1 MIKDLIM
8 NQPFTNAQLEVLK
21 LFQLELSEIEL
32 KELKRV
38 LAKFVAAKAIKEADK
53 LWDEKELNDG
63 FVNEVLSNKYRK
75 KSD

>member
-1 MIKDLIM
+1 M

-21 LFQLELSEIEL
+21 LFQLNLNEFEL

-53 LWDEKELNDG
+53 LWDENNLNDG
-63 FVNEVLSNKYRK
+63 FVNDVLSNKYRK
-75 KSD
+75 KND